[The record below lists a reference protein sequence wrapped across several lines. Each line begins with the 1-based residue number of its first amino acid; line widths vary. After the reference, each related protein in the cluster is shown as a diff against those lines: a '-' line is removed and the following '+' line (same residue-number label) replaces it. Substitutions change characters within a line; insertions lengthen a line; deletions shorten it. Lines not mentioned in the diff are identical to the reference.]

1 MGHIRAR
8 GLGKA
13 YKRYAHKW
21 DRVAEWVGRG
31 VRHEQ
36 NWVLRDVSFELEP
49 GEAVGLVGANGA
61 GKSTLLKI
69 LAGTVRPTAGTYEI
83 GGRVAALLELGIG
96 FHPEFTGRQNV
107 RMAAHIM
114 GIDPER
120 IERLMGDIEAFAEI
134 GDYIDQPVR
143 TYSSGMHVRLAF
155 SVATAVRPD
164 VLIVDEALSV
174 GDTYFQ
180 HKSFDR
186 IRQFRDEGTT
196 LLFVSHNPG
205 AVKTL
210 CSRALLFEQ
219 GLLVRDGA
227 PDAVLDYYNALIAAR
242 EAEYGITQN
251 ERAQG
256 RSVTRSGTQDA
267 VVSRVSLLVDGKRT
281 VVVPTCAAATFEIEI
296 DIRAPVPDLTAG
308 IMIRDPLGNEVYG
321 TNTYYQGE
329 PCIAPRAGD
338 RLLARF
344 AFPTLALGVGSYSL
358 TVALHSRESHVAANY
373 DWWDRA
379 LVFQV
384 TPVSRPLSTGVCN
397 LDVAAAWSLAPA
409 AEDASPG
416 RSRAVLVDSR

>member
-1 MGHIRAR
+1 MGHLRAR

-114 GIDPER
+114 GIAPER

-186 IRQFRDEGTT
+186 IREFRDEGTT

-210 CSRALLFEQ
+210 CGRALLFEQ

-256 RSVTRSGTQDA
+256 RSVTRSGTQEA
-267 VVSRVSLLVDGKRT
+267 VIERVSLVADGRRV
-281 VVVPTCAAATFEIEI
+281 VVVPTCSRASVEIEVE
-296 DIRAPVPDLTAG
+296 IRADLPDLTAG

-321 TNTYYQGE
+321 TNTFYQE
-329 PCIAPRAGD
+329 QPCIAPRA
-338 RLLARF
+338 RERF
-344 AFPTLALGVGSYSL
+344 IVRFEFPTLALGVGSYSL
-358 TVALHSRESHVAANY
+358 TAALHSRESHVTANY

-384 TPVSRPLSTGVCN
+384 TPASRPLSTGVCN
-397 LDVAAAWSLAPA
+397 LEVAAGWQRSPSAGSGA
-409 AEDASPG
+409 PG
-416 RSRAVLVDSR
+416 RTRAALADSR